1 MRKSVPAQTTP
12 FARRLDE
19 FMAEKGMEKEAE
31 KAAKVGKDGKAL
43 ATVGQLVSLP
53 EVLDLTIFGKTI
65 SVVRI
70 KFGLMLG
77 WT

>member
-1 MRKSVPAQTTP
+1 MHLMRKSVPAQTTP

-53 EVLDLTIFGKTI
+53 EALDFELY
-65 SVVRI
+65 
-70 KFGLMLG
+70 GLG
-77 WT
+77 PF